1 MSTAPS
7 APASD
12 PQPHDSLA
20 AFRAPAGTAV
30 FGMSVAIASLS
41 MAFGAAIIG
50 YLVIRSRTDVT
61 LALPTWFWLSTFVIL
76 VSSVAL
82 HWALLSARN
91 NRPRT
96 SRVALMLTALLALL
110 FLLTQAPGLWQLL
123 DAHRVLAEQHLF
135 LYRLVLFLVVL
146 HGVHV
151 LGGLIPL
158 LLMAAKSITKPY
170 DAEHAGSLTLMS
182 MYWHFLAIVWVVMFN
197 VFLITA

>member
-12 PQPHDSLA
+12 PQPDDALA
-20 AFRAPAGTAV
+20 AFRPPAGTAV

-50 YLVIRSRTDVT
+50 YLVIRSRTDLV
-61 LALPTWFWLSTFVIL
+61 LALPNWFWLSTFIIL
-76 VSSVAL
+76 ISSVML

-110 FLLTQAPGLWQLL
+110 FLLTQTPGLWQLL
-123 DAHRVLAEQHLF
+123 DAHRALAEQHLF

-170 DAEHAGSLTLMS
+170 DAEHAASLTLMS